1 MKGGHREG
9 AGRKQG
15 FAAKNAEE
23 ARRVLSE
30 MVMRNIG
37 PIGEALVEKA
47 KKGDVIAIRELFD
60 RAFGKAPQNT
70 KIDLTETTAA
80 TAELSDEEKK
90 NIQTL
95 LDWCDE
101 KLVPSGGVEPPTL
114 PIEAACSIH

>member
-30 MVMRNIG
+30 MVMRDIES
-37 PIGEALVEKA
+37 IGEALVEKA

-70 KIDLTETTAA
+70 KIDLTETL
-80 TAELSDEEKK
+80 EPMGGLSDEEKK
-90 NIQTL
+90 NIQAL
-95 LDWCDE
+95 LNWCDE
-101 KLVPSGGVEPPTL
+101 KVVP
-114 PIEAACSIH
+114 C